1 MYDGHVLQEPRIM
14 KKILATLLLMG
25 IMLVVPAAC
34 NTGPQISPDAEEFD
48 AGTIKAGAVSSV
60 KHVFKI
66 KNTGDSVLVIRDA
79 RPG

>member
-1 MYDGHVLQEPRIM
+1 M
-14 KKILATLLLMG
+14 KKSYVALFLTAAMFVT
-25 IMLVVPAAC
+25 PAAC
-34 NTGPQISPDAEEFD
+34 KTGPMISVDNAEYD
-48 AGTIKAGAVSSV
+48 AGSIKAGSVSSV

>member
-1 MYDGHVLQEPRIM
+1 M
-14 KKILATLLLMG
+14 KKILSALLLIG
-25 IMLVVPAAC
+25 IMLVVTAAC
-34 NTGPQISPDAEEFD
+34 KTGPQISADTEEFD
-48 AGTIKAGAVSSV
+48 AGTVKSGTVSSV